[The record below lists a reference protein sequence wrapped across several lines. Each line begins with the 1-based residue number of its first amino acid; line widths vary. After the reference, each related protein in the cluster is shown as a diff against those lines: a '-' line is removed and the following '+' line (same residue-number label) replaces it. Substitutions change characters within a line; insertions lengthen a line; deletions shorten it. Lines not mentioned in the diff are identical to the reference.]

1 MCDMDPSGTYDFL
14 LVLHNIIAPN
24 SYTVSETN
32 KDFGR
37 QTQIFFALRVFYRPV
52 ENFTFYGA
60 RKTFRRTYT
69 AGGAYSAPQFI

>member
-14 LVLHNIIAPN
+14 LVLHNIFAPN

-52 ENFTFYGA
+52 ENFTVQEKLSDGH
-60 RKTFRRTYT
+60 TPLVELT
-69 AGGAYSAPQFI
+69 ALPNSSS